1 MKRLSLLASCLLIIG
16 SPSTWAES
24 SRAILSGG
32 SIYSADVSNL
42 HPEAVGIADG
52 RIVAVGSRDA
62 VEQQM
67 GKTTPHIDLAGKFLM
82 PGLIDSHVHAAFA
95 GFQEMTVHFPSD
107 LNTAEQIRSFASQAT
122 KDAKLMQGNVQL
134 FTSVSLEYWNH
145 IELLE
150 QVFNAA
156 AYRNIPVV
164 LAGSDAHTGWA
175 NQAMLKQAG
184 LLASVGT
191 KKSATPNDGFTRRK
205 DGSLNGFASEGGW
218 DRILKAMP
226 KVSDAQI
233 GEAIKLAACQLNRV
247 GITAWMDPVSNIRP
261 LSPAF
266 SAAPT
271 RKDTGLL
278 PAYTELARKG
288 ELNGHVS
295 ALALV
300 GIHAKPAIID
310 DVMALKQQFSG
321 TSDVNLIG
329 IKILQDGV
337 IEFPSQTAKL
347 SQPYLNRH
355 DYSGLKDLKPTRFNE
370 LIRRADAQHLITHFH
385 AIGDRAVSEALDAI
399 AYARQ
404 HNPDHSTLHSITHLQ
419 IVSPES
425 VARFQP
431 LNVAASMQF
440 LWSGKDFSSTS
451 LIENIVPA
459 PLLTRLYPAGS
470 LIRSGAIVA
479 GASDWPVSSPNPMLA
494 MYTALT
500 RQGDLGELAPA
511 DEKISR
517 SDVLQAYT
525 LNAAKLIAQDKNVG
539 SFSVGKSADFV
550 LLDKN
555 LEQIDPREF
564 TQTKAIWTM
573 FKGRKVFEAE
583 RCL

>member
-1 MKRLSLLASCLLIIG
+1 MKRLSLIASCLLIIG
-16 SPSTWAES
+16 SPNTWAQS

-32 SIYSADVSNL
+32 TIYSADL
-42 HPEAVGIADG
+42 AHPHPEAVGIADG

-67 GKTTPHIDLAGKFLM
+67 GKTTPRIDLAGKFLM

-107 LNTAEQIRSFASQAT
+107 LTTAEQIRSFASQAT

-150 QVFNAA
+150 QVFNSAP
-156 AYRNIPVV
+156 YRNIPVV

-184 LLASVGT
+184 LLASVEA
-191 KKSATPNDGFTRRK
+191 KKITAPNDGFARNK
-205 DGSLNGFASEGGW
+205 DGRLNGFASEGGW
-218 DRILKAMP
+218 DLILKAMP

-233 GEAIKLAACQLNRV
+233 GEAIKLAACQLNSV

-266 SAAPT
+266 SAEPT

-300 GIHAKPAIID
+300 SIHAKPAIIN

-321 TSDVNLIG
+321 TSDVKLIG

-347 SQPYLNRH
+347 SQPYLNRPG
-355 DYSGLKDLKPTRFNE
+355 YSGQQDLQATRFNE
-370 LIRRADAQHLITHFH
+370 LIRQADAQYLIAHFH
-385 AIGDRAVSEALDAI
+385 AIGDRAVGEALDAI
-399 AYARQ
+399 DYARQ

-419 IVSPES
+419 IMSPES
-425 VARFQP
+425 VARFKP

-451 LIENIVPA
+451 LLENIVPA

-511 DEKISR
+511 DEKINR

-525 LNAAKLIAQDKNVG
+525 LNAAKLIAQDKNIG
-539 SFSVGKSADFV
+539 SISIGKSADFV

-555 LEQIDPREF
+555 LEQIAPKAF
-564 TQTKAIWTM
+564 PQTKVLWTM

-583 RCL
+583 RCQ